1 MKSRVK
7 VSAATN
13 KGSQRTKNRRLS
25 LERINDNQDET
36 HTRTNCQILS
46 GKIHDWQSRTGQD
59 WIERWICGQRR
70 RPRLHTRQGSQRG
83 NRTSTTNSTVPIR
96 ATAFGRRHLGNE
108 QSRAEQQQQQA
119 ASSKEASLPSSPP
132 TSPSQAWLSAWRHRG
147 AAL

>member
-7 VSAATN
+7 LSAATN

-46 GKIHDWQSRTGQD
+46 RKIHDWQSRTGQD

-83 NRTSTTNSTVPIR
+83 NRTSTTNSTVQYQYVQQL
-96 ATAFGRRHLGNE
+96 LGGGTWVT
-108 QSRAEQQQQQA
+108 SRAEQ
-119 ASSKEASLPSSPP
+119 SSSREASLPSSPP